1 MSKDIKTIAYFP
13 LNISLLPGEDIPL
26 RIFEPRYKQL
36 ISECEVSGEN
46 FGIPFLKSN
55 EMQSFGSEVKLKQIV
70 AKNSQGEMVIVAEG
84 ISNFELVSIKDPL
97 PGKLYS
103 GGKISLINNDLAL
116 SSNELLRV
124 IIEYTNNF
132 KADFLKSVT
141 GNEILLNDIARAL
154 NLSSNDKFRFISIK
168 EQVTKERFLL
178 SQLRYLMK
186 LREQEKLLNND
197 YFLN

>member
-1 MSKDIKTIAYFP
+1 MINKLKTIAYFP

-55 EMQSFGSEVKLKQIV
+55 EMQSFGSEVRIKQVV

-103 GGKISLINNDLAL
+103 GGKVTLINNDLTLSCNSLLAL
-116 SSNELLRV
+116 
-124 IIEYTNNF
+124 IIEYTNNYQT
-132 KADFLKSVT
+132 DFLKSVT
-141 GNEILLNDIARAL
+141 GNQILLNDVAKAL
-154 NLSSNDKFRFISIK
+154 NLSSNDKFRFISMK
-168 EQVTKERFLL
+168 EQATKERFLL